1 MCSMEEK
8 RIGIIMAACLLLGAG
23 VLAAAPM
30 REETR
35 TFSLEE
41 VESLVIAYRAGRVS
55 FRESGG
61 GELVLTERLRN
72 AEDAKVG
79 AEGRMLRVT
88 GDERTWYPFSMRR
101 IEAEIAIP
109 RSYRGDL
116 RVQTGSG
123 SVYSDAHL
131 ISEGSIEIRVSSGA
145 MNLRRLSA
153 REIILRSASGSIQ
166 ADEISGSSEIALAS
180 GSLDMGKLS
189 GARHSIRSSS
199 GSVRIDE
206 VAGSMDADL
215 SSGGLRLRSLKGER
229 HRIRAASGTIHV
241 GELDGAAEFT
251 AYSGGVRVDA
261 ARLSGDLSFDLKS
274 GGLDLRLVGD
284 TAFNLDAETSS
295 GRISVVSP
303 EGEYSTR
310 DRSSVV
316 RPFGANPQYT
326 IYARVSSGYINI
338 TR

>member
-1 MCSMEEK
+1 MEEK
-8 RIGIIMAACLLLGAG
+8 RIGIIIAACLLLGAG
-23 VLAAAPM
+23 VLSAAPM

-35 TFSLEE
+35 TFSLDE

-61 GELVLTERLRN
+61 GELILTERLRD
-72 AEDAKVG
+72 AEDAKVS
-79 AEGRMLRVT
+79 AEGRMLRIT
-88 GDERTWYPFSMRR
+88 GDERPWFPFSVRR

-116 RVQTGSG
+116 RAQTGSG

-131 ISEGSIEIRVSSGA
+131 ISDGVIEIRVSSGA

-153 REIILRSASGSIQ
+153 REITLRSASGSIQ
-166 ADEISGSSEIALAS
+166 ADEISGSSEIVLSS
-180 GSLDMGKLS
+180 GSLDIGKLS
-189 GARHSIRSSS
+189 GERHRIRSSS

-206 VAGSMDADL
+206 AEGSTDAEL
-215 SSGGLRLRSLKGER
+215 SSGGLRFGSLKGER
-229 HRIRAASGTIHV
+229 HRIRASSGTIHA
-241 GELDGAAEFT
+241 GELGGAAEFT
-251 AYSGGVRVDA
+251 ASSGGVRVDA
-261 ARLSGDLSFDLKS
+261 ARLSGDLSFDLRS
-274 GGLDLRLVGD
+274 GGLDLRLAGD

-295 GRISVVSP
+295 GRIRVVSP
-303 EGEYSTR
+303 EGEYSTS

-326 IYARVSSGYINI
+326 IYARVRSGYITI
-338 TR
+338 IR